1 MASFNCLETVMLHL
15 YGGKNRRFTLYEDE
29 GTNYNYEQGKYAT
42 IPFLYDD
49 KTQTLTIG
57 ERSGSFEGMLKV
69 RRFKVVYRHPDLK
82 VDALNI
88 DEADGRIVNYTGKKL
103 KITLK

>member
-1 MASFNCLETVMLHL
+1 
-15 YGGKNRRFTLYEDE
+15 
-29 GTNYNYEQGKYAT
+29 
-42 IPFLYDD
+42 
-49 KTQTLTIG
+49 
-57 ERSGSFEGMLKV
+57 MLKV

-103 KITLK
+103 KIKLK